1 MSRQA
6 FTVVAS
12 DGCTL
17 AGTEHIPVG
26 GVTPGSPTVVLAHGW
41 TLTRESWEPVI
52 TQLHEQRKVRVIT
65 YDQRGHGKS
74 SMGDVVNPTVRALG
88 HDLDAVIQAMTP
100 TGQIVLGGH
109 SMGGMTIMAYAGQHH
124 GVFQERIRGIVLVST
139 AASVQGRKPI
149 PLEGFVMRAASR
161 MPALGPGRV
170 IVPTRVQGRMLF
182 GDGARPEDIKHAI
195 RQIQATKMP
204 VIGKYFTALQN
215 HDEVEALA
223 HFIDVPTHILVGTK
237 DILTP
242 PKWSR
247 NLQDAIPGSTLEVF
261 PGLGHMLTYEKT
273 DAVTAALVG
282 MIDRATVAAA

>member
-1 MSRQA
+1 MSTQS
-6 FTVVAS
+6 FTVAMA
-12 DGCTL
+12 DGAILT
-17 AGTEHIPVG
+17 GTEYLPND
-26 GVTPGSPTVVLAHGW
+26 GVEPGSPTVVLAHGW
-41 TLTRESWEPVI
+41 TLTRESWHPVI
-52 TQLHEQRKVRVIT
+52 EELHKVRRVRIVA

-74 SMGDVVNPTVRALG
+74 SMGGVTEPSVRALG
-88 HDLDAVIQAMTP
+88 HDLDAVIRSMAP
-100 TGQIVLGGH
+100 SGPIVLGGH
-109 SMGGMTIMAYAGQHH
+109 SMGGMTIMAYAGLHH
-124 GVFQERIRGIVLVST
+124 GIFKERVRGIVLVST

-149 PLEGFVMRAASR
+149 PLEAFVMATASR

-182 GDGARPEDIKHAI
+182 GEGARKEDVKHAV
-195 RQIQATKMP
+195 RQIQMTKMP
-204 VIGKYFTALQN
+204 IIGKYFTALQS

-273 DAVTAALVG
+273 DAVANALVA
-282 MIDRATVAAA
+282 MIDKAAPKAA